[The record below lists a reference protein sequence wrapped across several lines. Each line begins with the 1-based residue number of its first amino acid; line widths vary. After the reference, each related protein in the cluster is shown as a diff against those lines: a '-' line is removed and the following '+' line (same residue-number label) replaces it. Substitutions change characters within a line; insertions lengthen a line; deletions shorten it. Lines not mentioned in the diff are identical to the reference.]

1 MRLGVSMRRCR
12 AFVLSCIRKKLAV
25 EASAGYSFFFK
36 FLLRKCGNIW
46 NLCEVSPAR
55 LTEKCLYHYNGY
67 DVDFMQNFTKPAVG
81 EKKNMTK
88 KQKRILALMLGAVL
102 LGDCAAR
109 TGTMISGLSLAY
121 AATGSATV
129 NATTLNVRSTPGTT
143 GSVVK
148 KLAYGAAVTVVSET
162 AGSDGKT
169 WYKIQFSSGSGT
181 QEGYVRSD
189 YIKFPVSYSYDST
202 FENYLNSQGFPES
215 YKVSL
220 RTLHTEHPTWVFQAQ
235 KTGLNWSDVMAAEG
249 AVGANLVSKSSISSW
264 KSTEYGAYDWNTGTW
279 TGFDGSSWVAA
290 SKDIV
295 AYYMD
300 PRNFLNDTYVFQF
313 LHHAYDSNAQTRE
326 GLTSL
331 ITGTFLE
338 KTPESTTAATQS
350 VQETTGSGNS
360 PVVNNSGSTGT
371 SGSLQQGESYG
382 PGMSTGTS
390 GGTSS
395 GSSSGS
401 TGSQGVSLE
410 GPGSTVSS
418 TISQR
423 KVITTAL
430 PEVEYGPGM
439 DASSITDDNTGAS
452 NTSPVPT
459 GQTYVDII
467 MKAAAQTGVNPY
479 VLGAMILQEQG
490 TGKSG
495 SISGKT
501 AGYEGYYNFFNVGAF
516 ASGSM
521 SAITRGLWYASQSGS
536 YGRPWNS
543 IEKSIIGGATYYSE
557 NFLKNG
563 QDTFYLKKFNVQGSN
578 LYKHQYMTNVEGA
591 AGEGA
596 KLARAYTDAMKK
608 QALVFKIPVFNNMP
622 ETACAKPTVNGS
634 PNNKLSGITIDGYS
648 LTPTF
653 SKDTEKYDLVVDS
666 SVSSVNIR
674 ATAIDSKAT
683 VSGAGTI
690 SLGSGTTI
698 VKIVVKAENGD
709 TRTYQVSIAKGN
721 GNGSTTI
728 VSPSTGSST
737 GSQSGSTV
745 GPGGSTGTSSSGSTS
760 GSSSGTSGP
769 GSSTS
774 GTQSSYPEGASGS
787 GKLVTTS
794 SGTTGTSGSTN
805 PGSTGSYPEGASGSG
820 KLVTAS

>member
-1 MRLGVSMRRCR
+1 MRRCR

-249 AVGANLVSKSSISSW
+249 AVGTNLVSKSSISSW
-264 KSTEYGAYDWNTGTW
+264 KSTEYGAYDWNTGIW

-721 GNGSTTI
+721 GNGSTTV
-728 VSPSTGSST
+728 VSPSTGSSA

-820 KLVTAS
+820 KLVTASR

>member
-1 MRLGVSMRRCR
+1 MRRCR
-12 AFVLSCIRKKLAV
+12 AFVLSCIRKKLVV

-88 KQKRILALMLGAVL
+88 RQKSFLALMLGAVL
-102 LGDCAAR
+102 LGDCAAH
-109 TGTMISGLSLAY
+109 TGTMISGLSSVY

-143 GSVVK
+143 GSIVK

-162 AGSDGKT
+162 TGSDGKI

-350 VQETTGSGNS
+350 VQETIGSGSS

-805 PGSTGSYPEGASGSG
+805 PGSTGSYPEGAFGSG
-820 KLVTAS
+820 KLVTASR